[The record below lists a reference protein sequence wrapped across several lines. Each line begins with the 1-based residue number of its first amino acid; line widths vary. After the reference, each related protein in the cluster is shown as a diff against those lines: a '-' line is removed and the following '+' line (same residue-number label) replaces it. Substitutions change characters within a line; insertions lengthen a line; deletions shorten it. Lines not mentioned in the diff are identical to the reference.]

1 MGKTIRKTQELVGI
15 FLMGVSIALF
25 LFGLIYLY
33 RANLNYAWIG
43 FGIVYACSVFGILGN
58 KKLKKK
64 LGVERDSRIIKPA
77 SIVILA
83 IGLILSF
90 AIAANYGERYL
101 ILGVLITVGLH
112 FLPFGARYALALCIL
127 AIANGMLGIF
137 LPVLPVW
144 IFVFIDGA
152 IKLFIGVWMYLKN
165 RN

>member
-1 MGKTIRKTQELVGI
+1 MSTTIRKNQELVGI
-15 FLMGVSIALF
+15 FLMGVSVSMF

-33 RANLNYAWIG
+33 WANLNYAWIG
-43 FGIVYACSVFGILGN
+43 FGIVYACSLFGILSN

-64 LGVERDSRIIKPA
+64 LGVERNSRIIKPA
-77 SIVILA
+77 SIVILV

-112 FLPFGARYALALCIL
+112 FLPFGAKYALALSFL
-127 AIANGMLGIF
+127 AIVNGMLGVF
-137 LPVLPVW
+137 LLALPVW
-144 IFVFIDGA
+144 IFIFIDGA